1 MLGWVR
7 ETQCDQ
13 TPAFSTSYLALA
25 SCDYTHNMIS
35 LISVAFLSRE
45 RAVVCL
51 YEVLVAQSYLTLCDP
66 MDCSLP
72 GSSVHGILQTRILEW
87 VDIPFSKGSSQP
99 TDWTQVSCIAGK
111 FFTIWAT
118 RETPVYMC
126 VYFKRQFLSNWKF
139 WWTSVVCSI
148 KNSLYWLNPPYCF
161 SR

>member
-1 MLGWVR
+1 MATHFSVLAWRIPGTGKPGGLPSIGSHRVRHDWSDLAAAASYVLMLV
-7 ETQCDQ
+7 TQLC
-13 TPAFSTSYLALA
+13 S
-25 SCDYTHNMIS
+25 I
-35 LISVAFLSRE
+35 
-45 RAVVCL
+45 
-51 YEVLVAQSYLTLCDP
+51 LCDP
-66 MDCSLP
+66 IDCNPP
-72 GSSVHGILQTRILEW
+72 GFCVHGILQTRILEW

-99 TDWTQVSCIAGK
+99 TDWTQVSCIAGR

>member
-13 TPAFSTSYLALA
+13 TPAFSTSYLAIA

-45 RAVVCL
+45 RAVVCV

-99 TDWTQVSCIAGK
+99 TD
-111 FFTIWAT
+111 
-118 RETPVYMC
+118 
-126 VYFKRQFLSNWKF
+126 
-139 WWTSVVCSI
+139 
-148 KNSLYWLNPPYCF
+148 
-161 SR
+161 